1 MALSNTYAELALKNA
16 PKQGVILDTIT
27 EDAPIFSSMPTMV
40 ASTEVQ
46 NVYQRLKA
54 VTGGNMRA
62 IDAPANMTSADFD
75 LARTDLSII
84 DGRIEVGADTVEI
97 LGGKTAAFGTQ
108 APVIIRETMQNVE
121 AGIIYDNLRAFA
133 IANGNYSSAGGSANT
148 NYSILCVTYGQ
159 GENIGLT
166 SPSMMNSGKIF
177 SFSDRMGGN
186 AYDKTLD
193 NGDTIEVYGQQ
204 FKTLF
209 GLQLNNENK
218 LSAICNVDIANSKVP
233 SLEQLDDMVLNAR
246 ASGNSAIYMHP
257 RVKQLLGR
265 EYKYSKMQLF
275 NESTGLTKMVDTYEG
290 VPIVTSWNFLNGTET
305 NVA

>member
-1 MALSNTYAELALKNA
+1 
-16 PKQGVILDTIT
+16 
-27 EDAPIFSSMPTMV
+27 MV

-54 VTGGNMRA
+54 VTGGNLRA

-75 LARTDLSII
+75 LARTDMSII

-97 LGGKTAAFGTQ
+97 LGGKEVAFGNQ
-108 APVIIRETMQNVE
+108 APAIIKETMKNVE
-121 AGIIYDNLRAFA
+121 VGMIYDNLRAFA
-133 IANGNYSSAGGSANT
+133 IANGNYSLAGGTANT
-148 NYSILCVTYGQ
+148 NYSMFCVTWGQ

-166 SPSMMNSGKIF
+166 SPSMMNSGKTF
-177 SFSDRMGGN
+177 TFQDRFGGS

-193 NGDTIEVYGQQ
+193 NGDKIEVYGRQ

-209 GLQLNNENK
+209 GLQLNNEDK
-218 LSAICNVDIANSKVP
+218 LSAICNIDIANAKIP

-246 ASGNSAIYMHP
+246 AGANSAIYMHP
-257 RVKQLLGR
+257 RVSQLIGR
-265 EYKYSKMQLF
+265 EYKYNKMQLF
-275 NESTGLTKMVDTYEG
+275 NESTGIIKEVDSYEG
-290 VPIVTSWNFLNGTET
+290 IPIVTSWNFLNGTEL